1 MRNYIHIKE
10 PFIINYQR
18 NRTLNNQPNSAFD
31 LLKNNPCYELLA
43 AEGSEGFI
51 DYIKWLGI
59 GSDPNLV
66 VLSSMHHYYYDI
78 EEMKNV
84 KTVINLIQ
92 LNQIKD
98 LKSFLHSIYHILPA
112 KSYFIGCF
120 VDNEKTNVFAL
131 NEHTSDS
138 EAVENGII
146 SRIPFLNMIYNLMD
160 SKTNKY
166 MSRRSVNLLLED
178 HGFKILDM
186 TEFNGLIYFH
196 TQKLQT
202 AGS

>member
-1 MRNYIHIKE
+1 MKEKTIIKKSDIAE
-10 PFIINYQR
+10 NKDVKAIPG
-18 NRTLNNQPNSAFD
+18 QPGGAYD
-31 LLKNNPCYELLA
+31 LVKNNPGLELLA
-43 AEGSEGFI
+43 AEGNNDLI
-51 DYIKWLGI
+51 NYIEWLGLDK
-59 GSDPNLV
+59 DPNLV
-66 VLSSMHHYYYDI
+66 VLSSVHHYYYDI